1 MRIFP
6 IIPIW
11 IMIIIC
17 LVLLLFIIRSKKKN
31 WIQIIMVI
39 LLFTINLRV
48 MIPSNSSKILANNL
62 DVLFVIDNTIS
73 MEAEDYDG
81 TNTRL
86 SGVKEDCKYIINRLN
101 GARFSVI
108 TFNNTAKIVTPYTK
122 DTNIT
127 IEAIDIIEPVDELYA
142 KGTSL
147 NTPLETIVSS
157 LTSSE
162 KKEDKIRVIFF
173 ISDGEITDD
182 STLKSYAEIKR
193 HVSNG
198 AVLGYGTTTGGN
210 MKVKNK
216 YSETTEYIMD
226 TSDLKYEKAV
236 SKIDEDNLT
245 KIAKDINIDYINM
258 NKQSNINKKLK
269 EIENTINSNLESSD
283 KSTYDDTYYFLVVPL
298 LILLVIELNMYRRK
312 IL

>member
-1 MRIFP
+1 
-6 IIPIW
+6 
-11 IMIIIC
+11 
-17 LVLLLFIIRSKKKN
+17 
-31 WIQIIMVI
+31 MVI